1 MKKLNLF
8 NNKTFLIQIL
18 ILTIVLY
25 FIHFNITKFLI
36 KDFFTLPYLKNIYLF
51 LCLTVLAFV
60 FLLTHY
66 SNKKP
71 KKMLQTF
78 LILSALK
85 IILVVIFLLPL
96 FLGKIAKVTSYVVN
110 FFIPYFIYLVIE
122 IKYSLLLLNTEK

>member
-18 ILTIVLY
+18 ILTIALY
-25 FIHFNITKFLI
+25 FIHFNIIKYLI

-66 SNKKP
+66 SNKNP

-85 IILVVIFLLPL
+85 IILVVVFLLPL